1 MTDAVQYDELCSAL
15 HISANNR
22 AGPQGALYSVPNK
35 PFHATNQEPATPN
48 TPRPK
53 LHTTLA
59 LVAEKYTSKESV
71 ELKSC

>member
-1 MTDAVQYDELCSAL
+1 MTDAAQYDKLCSAL

-35 PFHATNQEPATPN
+35 PFHATNQEPVTPC
-48 TPRPK
+48 TLPSK
-53 LHTTLA
+53 QHATLA